1 MSVSESSRN
10 SRSRLTSRAEPR
22 RVPVPGPDASN
33 AVHRGVIAGTMG
45 TGPRGGRKV
54 REREAAA
61 AAGGVAPAAADDD
74 GDALLRGSDEKR
86 TRLDDGT
93 PAKPPPAGG
102 VDPADVDRKTAAVLE
117 KKGFAAAAVARAL
130 EAVAATADDA
140 ATSFN
145 EQKRRRTAAA
155 QAWLERHAEL
165 YELPRGMIDDVKARR
180 AGSPGA
186 GGGAGARE
194 GDDDAEEDDENRDI
208 SERAKGLIANG
219 LLPIHEAYVLRN
231 QKSTAPS
238 GDRERTAP
246 AAAGTAGAGA
256 QDRSRT
262 GKSLRAQR
270 IEKAEKDAA
279 DLCRHVAIGAP
290 CPHGDSCRRVHDA
303 VAWMRR
309 KPADLPGPCPF
320 ARGGSPCPYGLR
332 CRFFASHEKKRS
344 HTGDGAVGEY
354 AAASGDAL
362 ARGDPQTWSRESEV
376 TGAGAHPTGAHPND
390 GSYLENPP
398 VAELN
403 AFPDSVQ
410 RELARNAYPMPRS
423 DAILRRMDVPVRCL
437 SYQQV
442 ENAKARRAWEGE
454 PRVPVPRTGGRRGG
468 TLGEEGAREARG
480 RSKKLDLRGKLY
492 VAPLTT
498 VGNLPFRRV
507 CVALGAD
514 VTISEMAMASNIL
527 KGERSELALLRRHP
541 SERLFG
547 VQVCG
552 GHPDLMA
559 RCGEFLDNEVDCDFV
574 DVNMG
579 CPIDGVCA
587 KGAGSTL
594 LRDEVG
600 LARMKKLVQAMSGSM
615 QRTPLTIKVRM
626 GYDDDPC
633 KYVAHDILKD
643 ARAWGAAA
651 ATLHGRTR
659 AQRYS
664 RLADWRYIRRCAAV
678 ASPSGLPLVGNGDVF
693 SFKDYERHMR
703 GGTLATCMIGR
714 GALIK
719 PWVLTEIKE
728 RRVWDISASER
739 LAIFGDFARHG
750 LEHWGSDERGV
761 ETTRRFMMEWMSYT
775 HRYVPVGLLESGV
788 AQKMHLRP
796 VPYSGRNEL
805 ETLLASDSVEDWSR
819 VTEMFLGKPAPGFSF
834 VPKHKSNSY
843 SAESAVALAS
853 AQAAGYD
860 DDVEENG

>member
-1 MSVSESSRN
+1 
-10 SRSRLTSRAEPR
+10 
-22 RVPVPGPDASN
+22 
-33 AVHRGVIAGTMG
+33 MG

-61 AAGGVAPAAADDD
+61 AAGDVGPAAAADDD
-74 GDALLRGSDEKR
+74 DALLRESDVKR
-86 TRLDDGT
+86 TRLDGQT
-93 PAKPPPAGG
+93 PAKPPPVGG

-130 EAVAATADDA
+130 EAVAPTADDA

-165 YELPRGMIDDVKARR
+165 YELPREMLEDVKARR
-180 AGSPGA
+180 AGSSGA
-186 GGGAGARE
+186 DGGAGARD

-208 SERAKGLIANG
+208 SERAKGLIAKG
-219 LLPIHEAYVLRN
+219 LLPIHEAYVLRD
-231 QKSTAPS
+231 QKSTAPA
-238 GDRERTAP
+238 GEHARTAP

-270 IEKAEKDAA
+270 IEKAERDAA
-279 DLCRHVAIGAP
+279 DLCRHVATGAP
-290 CPHGDSCRRVHDA
+290 CPHGDSCTRVHDA
-303 VAWMRR
+303 KAWMRR
-309 KPADLPGPCPF
+309 KPADLPGRCPF

-332 CRFFASHEKKRS
+332 CRFAASHGKDKESGDARG
-344 HTGDGAVGEY
+344 GDGAHFGEYSY

-362 ARGDPQTWSRESEV
+362 ARGTPEAWSRESEV
-376 TGAGAHPTGAHPND
+376 TGAGTSPTGAHPND

-403 AFPDSVQ
+403 AFPDSLQ
-410 RELARNAYPMPRS
+410 RELARNAYPMRRS
-423 DAILRRMDVPVRCL
+423 DAVLRRMDVPVRCL
-437 SYQQV
+437 SYRQV
-442 ENAKARRAWEGE
+442 ENSRALQLGRYDSEVG
-454 PRVPVPRTGGRRGG
+454 PARVPAPRSGGRGG

-480 RSKKLDLRGKLY
+480 GSKKLDLRGKLY

-527 KGERSELALLRRHP
+527 KGVRSELALLRRHP

-626 GYDDDPC
+626 GYDDDPT
-633 KYVAHDILKD
+633 KYVAHDVLKD

-703 GGTLATCMIGR
+703 DGTLATCMIGR

-796 VPYSGRNEL
+796 APYAGRNEL
-805 ETLLASDSVEDWSR
+805 ETLLASDAVEDWSR
-819 VTEMFLGKPAPGFSF
+819 VAEMFLGKPAPGFSF

-853 AQAAGYD
+853 AQAASYD

>member
-1 MSVSESSRN
+1 
-10 SRSRLTSRAEPR
+10 
-22 RVPVPGPDASN
+22 
-33 AVHRGVIAGTMG
+33 MG

-61 AAGGVAPAAADDD
+61 AAGDVGPAAAAADDD
-74 GDALLRGSDEKR
+74 DALSRESVAKR
-86 TRLDDGT
+86 TRLDDRT
-93 PAKPPPAGG
+93 SAKPPPVGG
-102 VDPADVDRKTAAVLE
+102 VDPADVDRKAAAVLE

-130 EAVAATADDA
+130 EAVAPTADDA

-165 YELPRGMIDDVKARR
+165 YELPRGMLEDVKARR
-180 AGSPGA
+180 AGSSGA
-186 GGGAGARE
+186 DGGAGARD

-208 SERAKGLIANG
+208 SERAKGLIAKG

-231 QKSTAPS
+231 QKSTAPA
-238 GDRERTAP
+238 GEHARTAP

-270 IEKAEKDAA
+270 IEKAERDAA
-279 DLCRHVAIGAP
+279 DLCRHVATGTR
-290 CPHGDSCRRVHDA
+290 CPHGDSCTRVHDA
-303 VAWMRR
+303 NAWMRR
-309 KPADLPGPCPF
+309 KPADLPGRCPF

-332 CRFFASHEKKRS
+332 CRFAASHGEEKESGDAR
-344 HTGDGAVGEY
+344 GDGAYSGSYSY

-362 ARGDPQTWSRESEV
+362 ARGTPEAWSRESEV
-376 TGAGAHPTGAHPND
+376 TGAGTSPTGAHPND

-398 VAELN
+398 AAELN
-403 AFPDSVQ
+403 AFPDSLQ
-410 RELARNAYPMPRS
+410 RELARNEYPMRRS
-423 DAILRRMDVPVRCL
+423 DAVLRRMDVPVRCL
-437 SYQQV
+437 SYRQV
-442 ENAKARRAWEGE
+442 ENSQAARRAWEE
-454 PRVPVPRTGGRRGG
+454 VKPRVPVPRSGGRGG

-480 RSKKLDLRGKLY
+480 GSKKLDLRGKLY

-527 KGERSELALLRRHP
+527 KGVRSELALLRRHP

-626 GYDDDPC
+626 GYDDDPS
-633 KYVAHDILKD
+633 KYVAHDVLKD

-796 VPYSGRNEL
+796 APYAGRNEL
-805 ETLLASDSVEDWSR
+805 ETLLASDAVEDWSR
-819 VTEMFLGKPAPGFSF
+819 VAEMFLGKPAPGFSF

-853 AQAAGYD
+853 AQAASYD

>member
-1 MSVSESSRN
+1 
-10 SRSRLTSRAEPR
+10 
-22 RVPVPGPDASN
+22 
-33 AVHRGVIAGTMG
+33 MG

-74 GDALLRGSDEKR
+74 GDARSRASDAKR
-86 TRLDDGT
+86 TRLDDQT
-93 PAKPPPAGG
+93 SAKPPTAGG

-130 EAVAATADDA
+130 EAVAPTADDA

-165 YELPRGMIDDVKARR
+165 YELPRGMLEDVKARR
-180 AGSPGA
+180 AGSPAA
-186 GGGAGARE
+186 GGGAGARD

-219 LLPIHEAYVLRN
+219 LLPIHEAHVLRN
-231 QKSTAPS
+231 QKSTTAA
-238 GDRERTAP
+238 GGHARTAP

-270 IEKAEKDAA
+270 MEKAEKDAA
-279 DLCRHVAIGAP
+279 DLCRHVATGAP

-332 CRFFASHEKKRS
+332 CRFAASHEIQKRG

-362 ARGDPQTWSRESEV
+362 ALGTPEAWSRESEV

-398 VAELN
+398 AAELN

-410 RELARNAYPMPRS
+410 RELARNSYPMPRS

-442 ENAKARRAWEGE
+442 ENAKARRAWEGG
-454 PRVPVPRTGGRRGG
+454 PRVPVPRTGGRGG
-468 TLGEEGAREARG
+468 TLGEEGARESRG
-480 RSKKLDLRGKLY
+480 GSKKLDLRGKLY

-559 RCGEFLDNEVDCDFV
+559 RCGEFLDNDVDCDFV

-626 GYDDDPC
+626 GYDDDPS
-633 KYVAHDILKD
+633 KYVAHDVLKD

-678 ASPSGLPLVGNGDVF
+678 AAPSGLPLVGNGDVF

-796 VPYSGRNEL
+796 APYSGRNEL
-805 ETLLASDSVEDWSR
+805 ETLLASDAVEDWSR
-819 VTEMFLGKPAPGFSF
+819 VAEMFLGKPAPGFSF

-853 AQAAGYD
+853 AQAASYD

>member
-1 MSVSESSRN
+1 M
-10 SRSRLTSRAEPR
+10 
-22 RVPVPGPDASN
+22 
-33 AVHRGVIAGTMG
+33 
-45 TGPRGGRKV
+45 
-54 REREAAA
+54 
-61 AAGGVAPAAADDD
+61 
-74 GDALLRGSDEKR
+74 
-86 TRLDDGT
+86 
-93 PAKPPPAGG
+93 
-102 VDPADVDRKTAAVLE
+102 
-117 KKGFAAAAVARAL
+117 
-130 EAVAATADDA
+130 
-140 ATSFN
+140 
-145 EQKRRRTAAA
+145 
-155 QAWLERHAEL
+155 
-165 YELPRGMIDDVKARR
+165 
-180 AGSPGA
+180 
-186 GGGAGARE
+186 
-194 GDDDAEEDDENRDI
+194 
-208 SERAKGLIANG
+208 
-219 LLPIHEAYVLRN
+219 LRN
-231 QKSTAPS
+231 QKSTAP
-238 GDRERTAP
+238 
-246 AAAGTAGAGA
+246 AGA

-262 GKSLRAQR
+262 GKSLRARR
-270 IEKAEKDAA
+270 IEKAERDAA
-279 DLCRHVAIGAP
+279 DLCRHVATGTR
-290 CPHGDSCRRVHDA
+290 CPHGDSCTRVHDA
-303 VAWMRR
+303 NAWMRR
-309 KPADLPGPCPF
+309 KPADLPGRCPF

-332 CRFFASHEKKRS
+332 CRFAASHGEEKESGDAR
-344 HTGDGAVGEY
+344 GDGAYSGSYSY

-362 ARGDPQTWSRESEV
+362 ARGTPEAWSRESEV
-376 TGAGAHPTGAHPND
+376 TGAGTSPTGAHPND

-398 VAELN
+398 AAELN
-403 AFPDSVQ
+403 AFPDSLQ
-410 RELARNAYPMPRS
+410 RELARNEYPMRRS
-423 DAILRRMDVPVRCL
+423 DAVLRRMDVPVRCL
-437 SYQQV
+437 SYRQV
-442 ENAKARRAWEGE
+442 ENSQAARRAWEE
-454 PRVPVPRTGGRRGG
+454 VKPRVPVPRSGGRGG

-480 RSKKLDLRGKLY
+480 GSKKLDLRGKLY

-527 KGERSELALLRRHP
+527 KGVRSELALLRRHP

-626 GYDDDPC
+626 GYDDDPS
-633 KYVAHDILKD
+633 KYVAHDVLKD

-796 VPYSGRNEL
+796 APYAGRNEL
-805 ETLLASDSVEDWSR
+805 ETLLASDAVEDWSR
-819 VTEMFLGKPAPGFSF
+819 VAEMFLGKPAPGFSF

-853 AQAAGYD
+853 AQAASYD